1 MIHNYLLIDGSYYI
15 FYRFHATLSW
25 WMKRTNPIK
34 TNLINQPEFV
44 NSFKRTFLPKLKAI
58 PKNLSIDCPT
68 IIVCKDCKRQ
78 DIWRTNLI
86 KNYKGTRKKNLEIGP
101 FFKLAYDSLFIEP
114 NVDYIFHHP
123 RLEADDCCAIL
134 TKYLLNL
141 PSSNVDIITSD
152 TDYLQLIQPRVRL
165 FNLKMKPVQTEKNS
179 TGDPKKDL
187 FIKIVTG
194 DKADNIPGL
203 FKGVGKKTAAKFYD
217 NDELF
222 QKKIGRVEQDHDLFM
237 LDFDRNIT
245 LIDFN
250 KIPEN
255 YVNEFT
261 ADIIKQKLFD

>member
-1 MIHNYLLIDGSYYI
+1 MKNYLIIDGSYYV
-15 FYRFHATLSW
+15 FYRFYAVLNW
-25 WMKRTNPIK
+25 WKKKTDVNM
-34 TNLINQPEFV
+34 TNLINEE
-44 NSFKRTFLPKLKAI
+44 TFLKTFKKTFITKLKEI
-58 PKNLSIDCPT
+58 PGNLSIDSP
-68 IIVCKDCKRQ
+68 IVIVCKDCEREN
-78 DIWRTNLI
+78 IWRMNLL
-86 KNYKGTRKKNLEIGP
+86 KDYKGTRKENNEIGP
-101 FFKLAYDSLFIEP
+101 FFKLAYDSLFKET
-114 NVDYIFHHP
+114 NTNYILEHN

-134 TKYLLNL
+134 TKWLLKI
-141 PSSNVDIITSD
+141 PDSNITIITSD

-194 DKADNIPGL
+194 DKVDNIPGL

-222 QKKIGRVEQDHDLFM
+222 KKKLEKVDQNVKLNFEF
-237 LDFDRNIT
+237 NKK

-250 KIPEN
+250 KIPKE

-261 ADIIKQKLFD
+261 QTIIDKLLI